1 MASVTRTSPGRS
13 AGPLLLRLVLLI
25 LVAGLALTGCTEAD
39 PGQAVAAGQN
49 TTGQPPGGSGQP
61 TAKIPPRPRDINLE
75 GQDPCKLLSKTQA
88 DQIKVTRQR
97 NLTQTESTFKGSPIC
112 AMDGSEGTANF
123 EYNLWLVTTEGIEPW
138 LGGKRNADAKLV
150 SVDGFPAASYKIR
163 GTTNFNC
170 WTSVGVANNQQL
182 MMEFQPTT
190 RGVFSQEQM
199 CQKSE
204 QAATF
209 AMQTLKTL
217 K

>member
-1 MASVTRTSPGRS
+1 MTRTSPRPS
-13 AGPLLLRLVLLI
+13 VGPLLLRSALLV

-39 PGQAVAAGQN
+39 PGQAVPAGQN
-49 TTGQPPGGSGQP
+49 TTGQAPSGSGQS
-61 TAKIPPRPRDINLE
+61 TVNIPPRPRDIALD
-75 GQDPCKLLSKTQA
+75 GQDPCKLFSKAQL
-88 DQIKVTRQR
+88 DQIKVNRQR
-97 NLTQTESTFKGSPIC
+97 NITQTETTFKGSPIC
-112 AMDGSEGTANF
+112 AMDGSEGSANF
-123 EYNLWLVTTEGIEPW
+123 EYSLWLVTTEGIEPW

-163 GTTNFNC
+163 GTTTFNC

-182 MMEFQPTT
+182 MVEFRPST
-190 RGVFSQEQM
+190 RNAFTQDQM